1 MKEKRKLGVPL
12 HRLVVHV
19 PITMFTLVPIMDVAA
34 LFGGLE
40 PWWSLALGATALGLV
55 VGATAIITGLFE
67 YLHPSLVGIN
77 MRLAARHGVRTSLA
91 WCAFMTKFAI
101 AMFSPLSDRM
111 LMLCLFFDLIGCGI
125 VMQGA
130 YFGTKLVY
138 DQFMED

>member
-1 MKEKRKLGVPL
+1 MKKERSLGVPL

-19 PITMFTLVPIMDVAA
+19 PITMFMLVPVLDFAA
-34 LFGGLE
+34 IFGGLE

-55 VGATAIITGLFE
+55 VGSTAIVTGLIE

-77 MRLAARHGVRTSLA
+77 MRLAARHGIRTSVA
-91 WCAFMTKFAI
+91 WCTFLAKFAI
-101 AMFSPLSDRM
+101 GILSPRSDPIVM
-111 LMLCLFFDLIGCGI
+111 VCLALDLIGCGL

-138 DQFMED
+138 EQFMED

>member
-1 MKEKRKLGVPL
+1 MKTKPMLGVPL

-19 PITMFTLVPIMDVAA
+19 PITMFMLVPVMDFAA

-55 VGATAIITGLFE
+55 VGGTAVATGLIE

-77 MRLAARHGVRTSLA
+77 MRLAARHGIRTSVA
-91 WCAFMTKFAI
+91 WCMFMIKFGI
-101 AMFSPLSDRM
+101 GTFSPISDKI
-111 LMLCLFFDLIGCGI
+111 LMLCLMLDLIGCGI
-125 VMQGA
+125 LMQGA

-138 DQFMED
+138 EQFMED